1 MTADPEDHRNP
12 YVARERILR
21 AAYELFSRRGI
32 RAVGVDEV
40 IERSSVAKATLY
52 RHFRTKNDLVIAFLE
67 RRQQVWT
74 RDMVRDESERRGST
88 PDEQLLAMFDVLD
101 EWIHS
106 DDFDRCTFIN
116 VLLEMGPD
124 HPVSRAAIDCLE
136 ELRGIVKER
145 AEKAGLHRTEEFA
158 LSWHILMKG
167 SIIAAYE
174 GDGEAARRA
183 KIMAADLIEQHRTP
197 DGPER
202 VPAGSKAGGS

>member
-1 MTADPEDHRNP
+1 
-12 YVARERILR
+12 
-21 AAYELFSRRGI
+21 
-32 RAVGVDEV
+32 
-40 IERSSVAKATLY
+40 
-52 RHFRTKNDLVIAFLE
+52 
-67 RRQQVWT
+67 
-74 RDMVRDESERRGST
+74 MVRVASARRGST
-88 PDEQLLAMFDVLD
+88 PDEPRTDTSDVLD
-101 EWIHS
+101 EWRHRE
-106 DDFDRCTFIN
+106 DPDRGTFIN
-116 VLLEMGPD
+116 ALLEMAPA